1 MAHFACVRIEKIS
14 GIAGCIPQIA
24 LRLVIVTVVM
34 NGIFLII
41 NINNKNFR
49 FLLAKFFSIIRAGK
63 FGKNGVRR

>member
-1 MAHFACVRIEKIS
+1 MGS
-14 GIAGCIPQIA
+14 GSFCMCHELKKYQELPECIPQIA

-49 FLLAKFFSIIRAGK
+49 FLLAKIF
-63 FGKNGVRR
+63 